1 MEVKILAT
9 GSSGNCV
16 LVDGKVL
23 IDAGISIKLLSSY
36 GVVPEDLDA
45 LIITHKHGDHMKL
58 PLVRYLLSA
67 GVKAFLPT
75 GVIAKVAEEGQLDI
89 TRLVALGQVTPI
101 TDNAVF
107 EAGPITI
114 RAYPQQHHDIINYAF
129 VLTKGADRLLYATD
143 LDTLEP
149 SDTGVGLLH
158 LGQFDTILL
167 EGNYDEPYLREYIEY
182 MVSLV
187 PEAEDPAKAS
197 DADLEAWVKANY
209 RSLPDAIA
217 RNAFRAIQNHR
228 HLSKQQARAYAK
240 IHLKPGGNYYEI
252 HRSRQFYEE
261 PDEDWREL

>member
-1 MEVKILAT
+1 MDQKSRRCDIRKGRETNLEVKILAT

-16 LVDGKVL
+16 LADGKVL

-129 VLTKGADRLLYATD
+129 VLTKGEDRLLYATD

-149 SDTGVGLLH
+149 SDTGVGESAVR
-158 LGQFDTILL
+158 QSR
-167 EGNYDEPYLREYIEY
+167 YSRRP
-182 MVSLV
+182 
-187 PEAEDPAKAS
+187 
-197 DADLEAWVKANY
+197 
-209 RSLPDAIA
+209 
-217 RNAFRAIQNHR
+217 
-228 HLSKQQARAYAK
+228 QQARSTRRAS
-240 IHLKPGGNYYEI
+240 
-252 HRSRQFYEE
+252 SR
-261 PDEDWREL
+261 PHSTPTAR